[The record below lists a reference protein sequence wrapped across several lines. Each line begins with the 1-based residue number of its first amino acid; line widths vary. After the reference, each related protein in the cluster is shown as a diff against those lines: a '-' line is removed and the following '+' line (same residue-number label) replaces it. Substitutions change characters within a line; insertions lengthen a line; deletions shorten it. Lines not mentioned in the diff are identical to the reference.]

1 MNDQTRIPDHWTF
14 ADENVADHFDEH
26 VREQLPWYEMVTEAV
41 AVIARHYIPV
51 GGRVYD
57 VGASTGNI
65 GRAIAETVTHRQAE
79 LIAIEPE
86 KEMARR
92 YTGGGNLEIADAT
105 SYEFADFDLCICFL
119 SLMFVPVAER
129 APLVRRLRERIR
141 PGGALVVVDKVAQ
154 SAGTVGA
161 ILSRLTLNAKM
172 RAGANSERI
181 LRKELSLAGA
191 QIPIDPRL
199 LSGGRMFFRFAD
211 FVGIIV
217 ESDPEAAAGVR
228 S

>member
-1 MNDQTRIPDHWTF
+1 MNDKTRIPDHWTF
-14 ADENVADHFDEH
+14 ADENVAEHFDEH
-26 VREQLPWYEMVTEAV
+26 VREQLPWYDMVTEAV
-41 AVIARHYIPV
+41 AVIARHYIPE

-65 GRAIAETVTHRQAE
+65 GRAISETVTHRNAE

-86 KEMARR
+86 QSMARR
-92 YTGGGNLEIADAT
+92 YTGGGKLEIADAT
-105 SYEFADFDLCICFL
+105 SYEFEEYDLCVCFL
-119 SLMFVPVAER
+119 SVMFMPVAER
-129 APLVRRLRERIR
+129 AALVRRLRERTR
-141 PGGALVVVDKVAQ
+141 QGGALVIIDKVQQ
-154 SAGTVGA
+154 SAGVYGS

-199 LSGGRMFFRFAD
+199 LVGGRMFFRFAD
-211 FVGIIV
+211 FVGVIF
-217 ESDPEAAAGVR
+217 EPAAGVP
-228 S
+228 SP